1 MISWLL
7 LLLLLLLLN
16 YGKANSGYGD
26 TNGNVDE
33 FGFGIAHSVLEHQ
46 HQGNSMQS
54 LTAQRLQ
61 LRWWFILL
69 ESVCFWLPA
78 RLLIV

>member
-1 MISWLL
+1 MISW

-16 YGKANSGYGD
+16 YGKANCDMGD
-26 TNGNVDE
+26 GNVDE
-33 FGFGIAHSVLEHQ
+33 LGLGIGHASVLEHQ
-46 HQGNSMQS
+46 SMQS
-54 LTAQRLQ
+54 LTAERLQ
-61 LRWWFILL
+61 LRWWFVLL